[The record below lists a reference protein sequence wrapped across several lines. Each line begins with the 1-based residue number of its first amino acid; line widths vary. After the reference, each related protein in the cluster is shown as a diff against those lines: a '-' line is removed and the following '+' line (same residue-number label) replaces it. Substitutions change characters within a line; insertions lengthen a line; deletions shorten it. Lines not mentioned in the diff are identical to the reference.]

1 MNAPCGWTEP
11 VRTVASS
18 GRAGFMPIDGMGY
31 DLPYAL
37 SSIVANAIDRAARLK
52 TQECTS
58 QV

>member
-1 MNAPCGWTEP
+1 
-11 VRTVASS
+11 
-18 GRAGFMPIDGMGY
+18 MPIDGMGY